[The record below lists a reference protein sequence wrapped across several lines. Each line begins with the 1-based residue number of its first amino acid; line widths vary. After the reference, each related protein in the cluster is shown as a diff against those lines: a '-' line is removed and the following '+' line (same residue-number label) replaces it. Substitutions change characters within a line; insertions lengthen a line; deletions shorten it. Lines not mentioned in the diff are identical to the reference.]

1 MKFRMVDRIV
11 SWEPRQRIAGVKAVS
26 FEEYCLKAPFGGPP
40 ALPESL
46 LLEALFQLGNW
57 LVVLSTD
64 FQRMGMIVRIGEV
77 RFDDVLRPGQ
87 RLDMAVTA
95 RSFRDDGV
103 LLDGQAAVGGKAIAH
118 GTGCLAV
125 PVALA
130 DYADPADL
138 RVLFSE
144 IHRPAPA
151 EDASP
156 ERAKRV
162 EGRPR

>member
-11 SWEPRQRIAGVKAVS
+11 SWAPRQRIAGVKAVS
-26 FEEYCLKAPFGGPP
+26 FEEYCLKGPFGGPA

-57 LVVLSTD
+57 LVMLSTD

-77 RFDDVLRPGQ
+77 RFDDVLRPGE
-87 RLDMAVTA
+87 RLDMFVAA

-103 LLDGQAAVGGKAIAH
+103 LLDGQAAVGGRPIAY
-118 GTGCLAV
+118 GVGCLAV
-125 PVALA
+125 PVPLA

-138 RVLFSE
+138 RVLYSE

-151 EDASP
+151 E
-156 ERAKRV
+156 
-162 EGRPR
+162 EGPDEPA

>member
-11 SWEPRQRIAGVKAVS
+11 SWTPRRAIRGVKAVS

-57 LVVLSTD
+57 LVMLSTD
-64 FQRMGMIVRIGEV
+64 FQRMGMIVRIGEA
-77 RFDDVLRPGQ
+77 RFDDIPRPGQ
-87 RLDMAVTA
+87 RLDMTVTV

-103 LLDGQAAVGGKAIAH
+103 LLDGQAEVDGRPIAH
-118 GTGCLAV
+118 GVGCLAV

-151 EDASP
+151 EDGPDDPA
-156 ERAKRV
+156 
-162 EGRPR
+162 